1 MVLGADADLLESC
14 GYTRDANIS
23 NISNIYPEIFHHLI
37 PPTLLFAHGMCEE
50 YSG

>member
-1 MVLGADADLLESC
+1 MEPGADADLLESC

-23 NISNIYPEIFHHLI
+23 NIYPEIFHHLI
-37 PPTLLFAHGMCEE
+37 PPTLLFAQGMCEE